1 MMMKFSYGLVFIL
14 ALAACSNPTKE
25 APAGTYYDL
34 KSYIEQQI
42 SQLKSQQP
50 TVLKQAGFGDE
61 KEQQTTKDID
71 WSRELDLFL
80 QADIN
85 KQAYQASYLK
95 NRPDSLTYEY
105 VLKPGEKLPVQVLRI
120 ELDSATRQP
129 RLIKATL
136 RTKNSLYESERN
148 VWLESENGAV
158 KRYHLEGFQQLAWL
172 DQKRFLIDGKLVNN

>member
-1 MMMKFSYGLVFIL
+1 MKFSYGIVIMLGLV
-14 ALAACSNPTKE
+14 ACTNPTKE

-42 SQLKSQQP
+42 SQLQKQQP
-50 TVLKQAGFGDE
+50 TVVKQAGFGDDQE
-61 KEQQTTKDID
+61 HQTTKAID

-85 KQAYQASYLK
+85 KQAYQSSYQK
-95 NRPDSLTYEY
+95 SQPDSLTYEY
-105 VLKPGEKLPVQVLRI
+105 SLKPGENLPVKRLRV

-129 RLIKATL
+129 RLVKATL

-148 VWLESENGAV
+148 VWLESEKGV
-158 KRYHLEGFQQLAWL
+158 IKRYHIEGFQQLAWL
-172 DQKRFLIDGKLVNN
+172 DAKRFLIDGKVEK

>member
-1 MMMKFSYGLVFIL
+1 MMKFSYGLIFIL
-14 ALAACSNPTKE
+14 ALAACTNPTKE

-42 SQLKSQQP
+42 GQLKSQQP
-50 TVLKQAGFGDE
+50 TVLKHAGFGDD

-85 KQAYQASYLK
+85 KQAYQSSYQKLH
-95 NRPDSLTYEY
+95 PDSLTYEY
-105 VLKPGEKLPVQVLRI
+105 TLKPGEKLPVQFLRV

-129 RLIKATL
+129 RLVKATL
-136 RTKNSLYESERN
+136 RTKNSLYESVRN
-148 VWLESENGAV
+148 VWLESEKGAI
-158 KRYHLEGFQQLAWL
+158 KHYHIEGFQQLAWL
-172 DQKRFLIDGKLVNN
+172 EEKRFLIDGEVVKN